1 MNLEFSKSIRNY
13 AGIEIWEKS
22 EYMKKYNGGNYRFCI
37 FREKQDSKSEKETKL
52 AA

>member
-1 MNLEFSKSIRNY
+1 
-13 AGIEIWEKS
+13 
-22 EYMKKYNGGNYRFCI
+22 MKKYNGGNYRFCI